1 MTVSPFR
8 SLMAVALVALSAGA
22 AAAQDWP
29 TGPVRVGVGFPAGS
43 SPDTLARLITQPLT
57 QRLGQPVIVDNKPG
71 AGGAIGVQ
79 QMLVAGNDHT
89 FGVTINGPLT
99 TSQRMVD
106 DLGAAPDD
114 VRVIATG
121 YLAPLVVGECRCF
134 TDSAPWLTLRGL
146 ELVFERN
153 T

>member
-22 AAAQDWP
+22 AAAQEWP
-29 TGPVRVGVGFPAGS
+29 TGPVRVVVGFPAGS

-79 QMLVAGNDHT
+79 QMLVAA
-89 FGVTINGPLT
+89 T
-99 TSQRMVD
+99 TT
-106 DLGAAPDD
+106 P
-114 VRVIATG
+114 
-121 YLAPLVVGECRCF
+121 
-134 TDSAPWLTLRGL
+134 SASPSTAR
-146 ELVFERN
+146 
-153 T
+153 